1 MMCIRVRWHVSNREG
16 AAIHER
22 VKRHLDG
29 CAACSAYQE
38 RLLHLEGSLRAGRL
52 SAPLPTKTRQ
62 RAARWPLALA
72 GGVAIAVAGLLYI
85 QLGASSTSVREAE
98 LSHDIPAGAQTD
110 GTEPTRPVRLQ
121 EDSGIGER
129 LVGARAN
136 FVSSVQRLG
145 AKDDPLAVEL
155 AALRRDGLRG
165 LESIRRLGRVDG
177 SAL

>member
-22 VKRHLDG
+22 VERHLEG
-29 CAACSAYQE
+29 CEACSTYQE

-72 GGVAIAVAGLLYI
+72 GGLAIAVAGLLYV
-85 QLGASSTSVREAE
+85 QLGASTASSVREGQGI
-98 LSHDIPAGAQTD
+98 SAGAQSD
-110 GTEPTRPVRLQ
+110 GRAPTSPVHRQ
-121 EDSGIGER
+121 EGNGIGER
-129 LVGARAN
+129 IVGAHAN

-155 AALRRDGLRG
+155 AAWRRDGLRG
-165 LESIRRLGRVDG
+165 LESIRRLGRVDS

>member
-38 RLLHLEGSLRAGRL
+38 RLLHLEGSLRAARL
-52 SAPLPTKTRQ
+52 SAPLPTTTRQ

-72 GGVAIAVAGLLYI
+72 GGVAIAVAALLYI
-85 QLGASSTSVREAE
+85 QLGASSTRVREAE
-98 LSHDIPAGAQTD
+98 VSQDTSASVQSNGR
-110 GTEPTRPVRLQ
+110 EPVRVR
-121 EDSGIGER
+121 EGSGIGER
-129 LVGARAN
+129 LVGAHAN
-136 FVSSVQRLG
+136 FVSSMQKLG
-145 AKDDPLAVEL
+145 AKDDPLAIEL
-155 AALRRDGLRG
+155 AAWRRDGLRG
-165 LESIRRLGRVDG
+165 LESIRRLGRVDS